1 LNYIQN
7 KRYYMNVNKF
17 LKPKVVKVEEIGIN
31 KSKITLE
38 PLERGFGYTLGNA
51 LRRILLSSMIG
62 CAPIEVNI
70 KGVLHEYCTKIGIKE
85 DIIDILL
92 NIKNINFILEDK
104 DEIVLNLK
112 KSGSGVVRASDIE
125 LTSSVKIVNPD
136 TVIAHLNDQGDL
148 DMLIKIS
155 KGRGYESSTFR
166 NKKEDEQKVGWLQL
180 DASYSPINSVSYK
193 VENARVEKR
202 TDLDKLIL
210 ELETNGTINPE
221 EAVRQSAQILL
232 DQLCIFFN
240 LKIKKPEE
248 EKKIEEDID
257 PMLLRSVDELEFT
270 VRSANC
276 LKTENIYYIGDL
288 IRKTEIELLKTPNL
302 GKKSLNEI
310 KDILASRNLF
320 LGTKV
325 KNWPPKKIQEQV
337 DMGLKDE
344 T

>member
-1 LNYIQN
+1 
-7 KRYYMNVNKF
+7 MNINKF
-17 LKPKVVKVEEIGIN
+17 LKPKVVKVEEIEKN

-62 CAPIEVNI
+62 FSPTEVNI
-70 KGVLHEYCTKIGIKE
+70 KGVLHEYCTKIGVEE
-85 DIIDILL
+85 DIINILL

-104 DEIVLNLK
+104 DEIVLSLK
-112 KSGSGVVRASDIE
+112 KSGSCIVKASDIE
-125 LTSSVKIVNPD
+125 LPSNVKIINPD
-136 TVIAHLNDQGDL
+136 TVIAHLNEKGDL
-148 DMLIKIS
+148 DMLIKVS
-155 KGRGYESSTFR
+155 KGRGYESSAHR
-166 NKKEDEQKVGWLQL
+166 NRDEERKKIGWLQL
-180 DASYSPINSVSYK
+180 DASYSPINNVSYK

-240 LKIKKPEE
+240 LRIKKPEE
-248 EKKIEEDID
+248 EKKVEDDID

-288 IRKTEIELLKTPNL
+288 IKKTEIELLKAPNL

-320 LGTKV
+320 LGTKL
-325 KNWPPKKIQEQV
+325 KNWPPKKIQEQ
-337 DMGLKDE
+337 DDIGLKNE

>member
-1 LNYIQN
+1 
-7 KRYYMNVNKF
+7 MNINKF
-17 LKPKVVKVEEIGIN
+17 LKPKVVKVEELGNN

-70 KGVLHEYCTKIGIKE
+70 KGILHEYCTKIGIKE

-92 NIKNINFILEDK
+92 NIKNINFILEDD
-104 DEIVLNLK
+104 DEITLK
-112 KSGSGVVRASDIE
+112 LQKSGNCVVKASDIE
-125 LTSSVKIVNPD
+125 LPSNVKIANPENL
-136 TVIAHLNDQGDL
+136 IANLNEKGEL
-148 DMLIKIS
+148 DMLINIS
-155 KGRGYESSTFR
+155 KGRGYESSSNR
-166 NKKEDEQKVGWLQL
+166 KNIEERKKIGWLQL
-180 DASYSPINSVSYK
+180 DASYSPINNVSYK

-240 LKIKKPEE
+240 LKIKKAEE
-248 EKKIEEDID
+248 EKKVEESFD

-288 IRKTEIELLKTPNL
+288 IQKTEIELLKTPNL

-320 LGTKV
+320 LGTKLE
-325 KNWPPKKIQEQV
+325 NWPPKKNERTRQHRV
-337 DMGLKDE
+337 KK
-344 T
+344 

>member
-1 LNYIQN
+1 
-7 KRYYMNVNKF
+7 MNINKF
-17 LKPKVVKVEEIGIN
+17 LKPKVVKVEEIGQY

-62 CAPIEVNI
+62 FSPTEVNI
-70 KGVLHEYCTKIGIKE
+70 KGVLHEYCSKEGVKE
-85 DIIDILL
+85 DIINILL
-92 NIKNINFILEDK
+92 NIKNINFILIDK
-104 DEIVLNLK
+104 DEVTLSIK
-112 KSGSGVVRASDIE
+112 KSGSGVVTAHDIE
-125 LTSSVKIVNPD
+125 LPDNVKIINPD
-136 TVIAHLNDQGDL
+136 TVIANLNEKGEL
-148 DMLIKIS
+148 DMMIKVV
-155 KGRGYESSTFR
+155 KGRGYDSSANR
-166 NKKEDEQKVGWLQL
+166 DLKDGKIGWLQL

-240 LKIKKPEE
+240 LRINKPEE
-248 EKKIEEDID
+248 EKKVEDDID

-276 LKTENIYYIGDL
+276 LKTENIFYIGDL
-288 IRKTEIELLKTPNL
+288 IQKTEIELLKTPNL

-310 KDILASRNLF
+310 KDILSSRNLF
-320 LGTKV
+320 LGTKL
-325 KNWPPKKIQEQV
+325 KNWPPKKIKEKE
-337 DMGLKDE
+337 DIGSKNE

>member
-1 LNYIQN
+1 
-7 KRYYMNVNKF
+7 MNINKF
-17 LKPKVVKVEEIGIN
+17 LKPKVVKVEEVGQN
-31 KSKITLE
+31 KSRITLE

-62 CAPIEVNI
+62 FAPTEVNI
-70 KGVLHEYCTKIGIKE
+70 NGILHEYCTKIGIKE
-85 DIIDILL
+85 DIINILL

-104 DEIVLNLK
+104 DEIVLKLQ
-112 KSGSGVVRASDIE
+112 KSGSCVVKASDIE
-125 LTSSVKIVNPD
+125 LPSNVKIVNPD
-136 TVIAHLNDQGDL
+136 VVIANLNEKAEL
-148 DMLIKIS
+148 DMLIKVA
-155 KGRGYESSTFR
+155 KGRGYESSANR
-166 NKKEDEQKVGWLQL
+166 KDIEERKKIGWLQL
-180 DASYSPINSVSYK
+180 DASYSPINNVSYK

-210 ELETNGTINPE
+210 ELETDGTINPE

-240 LKIKKPEE
+240 LRIKKAEE
-248 EKKIEEDID
+248 EKKVEDEFD
-257 PMLLRSVDELEFT
+257 PLLLRSVDELEFT

-288 IRKTEIELLKTPNL
+288 IQKTEIELLKMPNL

-310 KDILASRNLF
+310 KDILTSRNLF
-320 LGTKV
+320 LGTKL
-325 KNWPPKKIQEQV
+325 KNWPPKKIKEQ
-337 DMGLKDE
+337 DNIGLKNE

>member
-1 LNYIQN
+1 
-7 KRYYMNVNKF
+7 MNIDKF
-17 LKPKVVKVEEIGIN
+17 LKPKVVKVEEIGKN

-62 CAPIEVNI
+62 FAPTEVNI
-70 KGVLHEYCTKIGIKE
+70 KGILHEYCTKTGVKE
-85 DIIDILL
+85 DIINILL
-92 NIKNINFILEDK
+92 NIKGINFILEDK
-104 DEIVLNLK
+104 DEVILKLN
-112 KSGSGVVRASDIE
+112 KSGACEVKASDID
-125 LTSSVKIVNPD
+125 LPSNVKILNPD
-136 TVIAHLNDQGDL
+136 ITIANLNEKSEL
-148 DMLIKIS
+148 DMLIKVS
-155 KGRGYESSTFR
+155 KGRGYESSSNR
-166 NKKEDEQKVGWLQL
+166 INIEERKKIGWLQL
-180 DASYSPINSVSYK
+180 DASYSPINNVSYK
-193 VENARVEKR
+193 IESARVEKR

-210 ELETNGTINPE
+210 ELETNGSINPE

-240 LKIKKPEE
+240 LRIKKAEE
-248 EKKIEEDID
+248 EKKAEDEFD

-288 IRKTEIELLKTPNL
+288 IQKTEIELLKTPNL

-320 LGTKV
+320 LGTKI
-325 KNWPPKKIQEQV
+325 KNWPPKHIKEQDKI
-337 DMGLKDE
+337 GFKNE